1 MSFRIIAIRPLIDC
15 NNDYVKI
22 LKEGVP
28 YIFYNQFDFSKYT
41 DDNKVFNL
49 RDVEEIDLYSIPKGA
64 GQKAVNINLSAIVGK
79 NGSGKSSI
87 VELMYVTL
95 FNLSVINEV
104 LYNEETRRFLTVV
117 DRVEDIRVELFYQ
130 LNGEFHLIH
139 LDDDEIFHYKSSDGN
154 FTGSFV
160 EDLNWKEFFYTTA
173 VNYSHYALNSL
184 DLGPWI
190 KNIFHKNDAYQ
201 TPIVVNPMRTEGN
214 VDINTENYLVR
225 SRLLANVLS
234 ENKSLRELAKGK
246 TVEFLKFTLDERK
259 INRKNNFPNTDKYGA
274 LILPQLYEKYF
285 SESKVDEDYVLNK
298 YAIEYILR
306 KIDSICKKY
315 KQYKKFR
322 KGFRE
327 IDVEIIKKYISELY
341 DDKSHITF
349 KLRQAIYFLLY
360 GSCIDEDLLGILEP
374 INKLSEILKSIH
386 NDSKLD
392 LIEIIP
398 PSFFICEIYFDK
410 KNNTF
415 EKLSSGEKQNIYS
428 VTSLTYH
435 LFNLDSV
442 KETYTPNATINKTI
456 VLYRHINII
465 FDEIELYY
473 HPDLQ
478 RIFIFELIES
488 IKRIQ
493 LKNITD
499 INCIFVTHS
508 PFILSDIPNHNI
520 LFLDIN
526 GTPTLDLNVKTF
538 GANIHDLLKHSFF
551 LENGSMGEFAKTKIN
566 DTIKWLHYKKLENE
580 VLELNAGTSDR
591 EKALLLVNQKEL
603 VKLKN
608 EVKEFDIK
616 KHRDLIDIIDE
627 PILKQKLSELFD
639 QVTGENLELSIVKQ
653 KILELQK
660 HESELLLKK

>member
-1 MSFRIIAIRPLIDC
+1 MSFKIIAIRPLKNC
-15 NNDYVKI
+15 NEDYLKVLKI
-22 LKEGVP
+22 GIP
-28 YIFYNQFDFSKYT
+28 YTFYNQFDLTDYT
-41 DDNKVFNL
+41 DVNKVIKL
-49 RDVEEIDLYSIPKGA
+49 RDVNPINLYSIPKKGR
-64 GQKAVNINLSAIVGK
+64 QKAININLSAIVGK
-79 NGSGKSSI
+79 NGSGKSSL
-87 VELMYVTL
+87 VELMYITL

-104 LYNEETRRFLTVV
+104 LYNEERRRFLNLK
-117 DRVEDIRVELFYQ
+117 DRVKDICVELFYQ
-130 LNGEFHLIH
+130 LDGYFHLLH
-139 LDDDEIFHYKSSDGN
+139 LDDDKINHYKSETGN
-154 FTGSFV
+154 FTECIH
-160 EDLNWKEFFYTTA
+160 EDINWKEFFYSTA
-173 VNYSHYALNSL
+173 VNYSHYALNSN

-201 TPIVVNPMRTEGN
+201 TPIVVNPMRTDGN
-214 VDINTENYLVR
+214 VDINRENYLVR
-225 SRLLANVLS
+225 SRLLSNVLS
-234 ENKSLRELAKGK
+234 ENKSLRILAKGK
-246 TVEFLKFTLDERK
+246 TVKYLKFTID
-259 INRKNNFPNTDKYGA
+259 
-274 LILPQLYEKYF
+274 
-285 SESKVDEDYVLNK
+285 ESKIDINKDFFTETYATVVLPLVFEMYLSNSNVDENSVMNR
-298 YAIEYILR
+298 YAIEYILK
-306 KIDSICKKY
+306 KIDSISKKY

-322 KGFRE
+322 KGFRDKNAE
-327 IDVEIIKKYISELY
+327 NIRKYITDLKS
-341 DDKSHITF
+341 DKSHITF

-360 GSCIDEDLLGILEP
+360 SSCIDEDVLKTLEP
-374 INKLSEILKSIH
+374 IDKLSDILKVIR
-386 NDSKLD
+386 KKTQLD

-398 PSFFICEIYFDK
+398 PSFFKCDIYFDN

-442 KETYTPNATINKTI
+442 KETYTLNATVNKTI

-478 RIFIFELIES
+478 REFIFELIES
-488 IKRIQ
+488 IKRVQ

-508 PFILSDIPNHNI
+508 PFILSDIPHHNI
-520 LFLDIN
+520 LFLDNN
-526 GTPTLDLNVKTF
+526 GTPTVDLNVKTF

-580 VLELNAGTSDR
+580 ILELSGGTSDR
-591 EKALLLVNQKEL
+591 EKALLSVNQKEL
-603 VKLKN
+603 TKLKK
-608 EVKEFDIK
+608 EVNEFDIK
-616 KHRDLIDIIDE
+616 KHRFLIDIIDE

-639 QVTGENLELSIVKQ
+639 QVTGENLELSLVRQ

-660 HESELLLKK
+660 HEIELLSKS